1 MGPRREFIDAVRAR
15 DAVAIGEQVD
25 YYRLHGCTYSVIFD
39 MAKSVDPTLDQA
51 TWDALLA
58 ESEE

>member
-1 MGPRREFIDAVRAR
+1 MGPSKEFI

-25 YYRLHGCTYSVIFD
+25 YYRLHGYTYKDILKK
-39 MAKSVDPTLDQA
+39 AQEVDPTLDVA

-58 ESEE
+58 ESEA